1 MIGVGAVVWHQGKV
15 LLIRRGK
22 PPKAGEWSLPGGA
35 QELGETV
42 LQALEREVFE
52 ETGIETRFEALV
64 CFRHWHGYRYGK
76 SDIYF
81 VARLA
86 PVNYK
91 IKKQE
96 EEIDECLWM
105 PVNEFLANDS
115 IHSFNKTIV
124 AAAMGSEGLFSEPVS
139 GYEPESK
146 FEFFMP
152 NKGERA

>member
-1 MIGVGAVVWHQGKV
+1 MSERYRTTKNVPAYK
-15 LLIRRGK
+15 
-22 PPKAGEWSLPGGA
+22 LPGGA
-35 QELGETV
+35 LLPGEHLADAAV
-42 LQALEREVFE
+42 REVFE
-52 ETGIETRFEALV
+52 ETGIETRFESLV

-86 PVNYK
+86 PVNYE
-91 IKKQE
+91 IRKQE

-105 PVNEFLANDS
+105 PVDEYLANDS

-124 AAAMGSEGLFSEPVS
+124 AAAMGSEGLFPEPVS

-152 NKGERA
+152 NKGFRA